1 MFENVILEN
10 ETIEDAEFVGC
21 EFKKMVFVVNKDK
34 WINIQFGGIT

>member
-21 EFKKMVFVVNKDK
+21 DLKN
-34 WINIQFGGIT
+34 GICCK

>member
-21 EFKKMVFVVNKDK
+21 EFKK
-34 WINIQFGGIT
+34 WYLL

>member
-21 EFKKMVFVVNKDK
+21 EFKK
-34 WINIQFGGIT
+34 WYLFGLIFNLEE